1 MWITTEVDVEIDLSE
16 FSDGDLIKELSN
28 RCYEVRKKVDVDLYD
43 LYKITEENITFILDL
58 LDSQNFA
65 PGTMGWDIYEKLRK
79 R

>member
-28 RCYEVRKKVDVDLYD
+28 RCYEVRKDVDYDLYD

-65 PGTMGWDIYEKLRK
+65 SGTMGWDIYEKLRK